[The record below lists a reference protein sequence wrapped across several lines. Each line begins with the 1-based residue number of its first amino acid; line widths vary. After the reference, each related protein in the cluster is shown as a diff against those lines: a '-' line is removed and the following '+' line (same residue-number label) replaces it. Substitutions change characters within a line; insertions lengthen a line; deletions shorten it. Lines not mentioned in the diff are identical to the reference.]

1 MHREYIGC
9 GLRILKAIWNRQDSA
24 LEEGNVSQLLCHNP
38 LKLLFHGCIKTF
50 LYARHTLHNLWGA
63 TGKMADLARGN
74 ALLHCEEMLS
84 TIIFFR
90 KAGSYHSIPLR
101 LNSVTWDTLR
111 MTNAPPTIFASG
123 DIVEVLVSLVMIP
136 TGNQYTLRPI
146 LRALTLLDSS
156 EKEVRVLKA
165 SLKYF

>member
-1 MHREYIGC
+1 
-9 GLRILKAIWNRQDSA
+9 
-24 LEEGNVSQLLCHNP
+24 
-38 LKLLFHGCIKTF
+38 
-50 LYARHTLHNLWGA
+50 
-63 TGKMADLARGN
+63 
-74 ALLHCEEMLS
+74 
-84 TIIFFR
+84 
-90 KAGSYHSIPLR
+90 
-101 LNSVTWDTLR
+101 

-123 DIVEVLVSLVMIP
+123 DIVEALVSLVMIP